1 MREQDKMT
9 MEQAE
14 AKMSC
19 LREVFPFV
27 RLVKG
32 SVLKDRE
39 REPAEGLPRACQ
51 CYEFWKKDKPCE
63 NCISRDVLDSQGEE
77 SKIEFID
84 DQMYQ
89 VFSRY
94 VEIDG
99 EPYVME
105 MIKDLDERTLL
116 DSEGYEKLL
125 SHLTV
130 YNEKLYKD
138 ALTGAYNRRFYE
150 DEVKDMKGPAG
161 VAVIDLDDFKIY
173 NDTYGHHAGDL
184 ALETAADIIRRY
196 VRKSDMLIR
205 YGGDEFL
212 LILPDIQSDIFAA
225 KLKIIQERIY
235 EATIAGYN
243 RLQMSVS
250 IGGVMFNS
258 GDIKEAVSRADKLM
272 YRAKKR
278 KNMVVTEWD
287 VKDNPKKA
295 PEEESEDLR
304 QQILIVDDSEMNR
317 AILTEILQK
326 DYRILNAEDGEQCIE
341 ILEQKGTAISLILL
355 DLVMPKMDGFEVLAV
370 MNKKQWIEDIP
381 VIMISSEDSAK
392 FIQKAYEFGV
402 TDYIGRPF
410 DAKVVYQRVFN
421 TIKLYAK
428 QRHLLSLITCQIYE
442 KEHSNRIMITILSQI
457 VEFRNGESGPH
468 VMHINILTEL
478 LLEQL
483 MKRSN
488 DYHMTWSEQQMIV
501 TASSLHDIG
510 KIGIAESILNKPGRL
525 TDEEF
530 EIMKTHTLIGASIL
544 EKMEHYQDEPLVQI
558 ARDICRWHHER
569 YDGRGYPDGLK
580 GDQIPISVQV
590 VALADVY
597 DALVSERV
605 YKKAYSHEQA
615 LRMILNGECGAFNPL
630 LLQCLM
636 DIKDKIKWELASGM
650 TEDYAR
656 WEDMAE
662 VSEISTESIK
672 KLTD

>member
-428 QRHLLSLITCQIYE
+428 QRHLLSLITRQIYE

-544 EKMEHYQDEPLVQI
+544 EKMELYQDEPLVQI

>member
-14 AKMSC
+14 AKMGC

-39 REPAEGLPRACQ
+39 REPAEGLPMACQ

-212 LILPDIQSDIFAA
+212 LILPDIQSDIFAD
-225 KLKIIQERIY
+225 KLKMIQERIY

-381 VIMISSEDSAK
+381 VIMISSEDSAQ

-428 QRHLLSLITCQIYE
+428 QRHLLSLITRQIYE

-544 EKMEHYQDEPLVQI
+544 EKMELYQDEPLVQI

>member
-150 DEVKDMKGPAG
+150 DEVKDMKDPAG

-225 KLKIIQERIY
+225 KLKMIQERIY

-272 YRAKKR
+272 YCAKKR

-428 QRHLLSLITCQIYE
+428 QRHLLSLITRQIYE

-544 EKMEHYQDEPLVQI
+544 EKMELYQDEPLVQI

-615 LRMILNGECGAFNPL
+615 LQMILNGECGAFNPL

>member
-428 QRHLLSLITCQIYE
+428 QRHLLSLITRQIYE

-457 VEFRNGESGPH
+457 VEFRNGESSPH

>member
-19 LREVFPFV
+19 LREIFPFV

-428 QRHLLSLITCQIYE
+428 QRHLLSLITRQIYE

-544 EKMEHYQDEPLVQI
+544 EKMELYQDEPLVQI

>member
-428 QRHLLSLITCQIYE
+428 QRHLLSLITRQIYE

-457 VEFRNGESGPH
+457 VEFRNGENGPH

>member
-14 AKMSC
+14 AKMSG

-32 SVLKDRE
+32 SVLKGRE

-105 MIKDLDERTLL
+105 MIKELDERTLL

-150 DEVKDMKGPAG
+150 DEVKDMNGPAG

-184 ALETAADIIRRY
+184 VLETAADIIRRY

-225 KLKIIQERIY
+225 KLKMIQERIY

-381 VIMISSEDSAK
+381 VIMISSEDSAQ

-428 QRHLLSLITCQIYE
+428 QRHLLSLITRQIYE

-544 EKMEHYQDEPLVQI
+544 EKMELYQDEPLVQI

>member
-428 QRHLLSLITCQIYE
+428 QRHLLSLITRQIYE

-636 DIKDKIKWELASGM
+636 DIKYKIKWELASCM

>member
-304 QQILIVDDSEMNR
+304 QQIMIVDDSEMNR

-428 QRHLLSLITCQIYE
+428 QRHLLSLITRQIYE

-544 EKMEHYQDEPLVQI
+544 EKMELYQDEPLVQI

>member
-39 REPAEGLPRACQ
+39 REPAEGFPRACQ

-212 LILPDIQSDIFAA
+212 LILPDIQSDIFAD
-225 KLKIIQERIY
+225 KLKMIQERIY

-381 VIMISSEDSAK
+381 VIMISSEDSAQ

-428 QRHLLSLITCQIYE
+428 QRHLLSLITRQIYE

-544 EKMEHYQDEPLVQI
+544 EKMELYQDEPLVQI

>member
-77 SKIEFID
+77 SKIEFIG

-150 DEVKDMKGPAG
+150 DEVKDMNGPAG

-212 LILPDIQSDIFAA
+212 LILPDIQSDIFAD
-225 KLKIIQERIY
+225 KLKMIQERIY

-317 AILTEILQK
+317 TILTEILQK

-381 VIMISSEDSAK
+381 VIMISSEDSAQ

-428 QRHLLSLITCQIYE
+428 QRHLLSLVTRQIYE

-544 EKMEHYQDEPLVQI
+544 EKMELYQDEPLVQI

>member
-212 LILPDIQSDIFAA
+212 LILPDIQSDIFAD
-225 KLKIIQERIY
+225 KLKMIQERIY

-295 PEEESEDLR
+295 PEEESEALR

-381 VIMISSEDSAK
+381 VIMISSEDSAQ

-428 QRHLLSLITCQIYE
+428 QRHLLSLVTRQIYE

-544 EKMEHYQDEPLVQI
+544 EKMELYQDEPLVQI

>member
-32 SVLKDRE
+32 SALKDRE
-39 REPAEGLPRACQ
+39 RELAEGLPRACQ

-428 QRHLLSLITCQIYE
+428 QRHLLSLITRQIYE

-544 EKMEHYQDEPLVQI
+544 EKMELYQDEPLVQI

>member
-14 AKMSC
+14 AKMSG

-105 MIKDLDERTLL
+105 MIKELDERTLL

-150 DEVKDMKGPAG
+150 DEVKDMNGPAG

-184 ALETAADIIRRY
+184 VLETAADIIRRY

-225 KLKIIQERIY
+225 KLKMIQERIY

-287 VKDNPKKA
+287 VNDNPKKA

-381 VIMISSEDSAK
+381 VIMISSEDSAQ

-428 QRHLLSLITCQIYE
+428 QRHLLSLITRQIYE

-510 KIGIAESILNKPGRL
+510 KIGIAESILNKPSRL

-544 EKMEHYQDEPLVQI
+544 EKMELYQDEPLVQI

>member
-14 AKMSC
+14 AKMSG

-39 REPAEGLPRACQ
+39 REPAEGLPRVCQ

-105 MIKDLDERTLL
+105 MIKELDERTLL

-150 DEVKDMKGPAG
+150 DEVKDMNGPAG

-184 ALETAADIIRRY
+184 VLETAADIIRHY

-225 KLKIIQERIY
+225 KLKMIQERIY

-381 VIMISSEDSAK
+381 VIMISSEDSAQ

-428 QRHLLSLITCQIYE
+428 QRHLLSLITRQIYE

-468 VMHINILTEL
+468 VMHINILMEL

-544 EKMEHYQDEPLVQI
+544 EKMELYQDEPLVQI

>member
-381 VIMISSEDSAK
+381 VIMISSEDSAQ

-428 QRHLLSLITCQIYE
+428 QRHLLSLVTRQIYE

-544 EKMEHYQDEPLVQI
+544 EKMELYQDEPLVQI

>member
-14 AKMSC
+14 VKMSC

-105 MIKDLDERTLL
+105 MIKELDERTLL

-150 DEVKDMKGPAG
+150 DEVKDMNGPAG

-184 ALETAADIIRRY
+184 VLETAADIIRRY

-225 KLKIIQERIY
+225 KLKMIQERIY

-381 VIMISSEDSAK
+381 VIMISSEDSAQ

-428 QRHLLSLITCQIYE
+428 QRHLLSLVTRQIYE

-544 EKMEHYQDEPLVQI
+544 EKMELYQDEPLVQI

-605 YKKAYSHEQA
+605 YKKAYSHEHA

>member
-150 DEVKDMKGPAG
+150 DEVKDMKDPAG

-225 KLKIIQERIY
+225 KLKMIQERIY

-381 VIMISSEDSAK
+381 VIMISSEDSAQ

-428 QRHLLSLITCQIYE
+428 QRHLLSLITRQIYE

-544 EKMEHYQDEPLVQI
+544 EKMELYQDEPLVQI